1 LPGLEPRVP
10 RRKAPEAEDTG
21 KGQKAKEK
29 DVRKRPAPDAEN
41 DAGDKGLSAKGA
53 VASKPLPKP
62 QKTAPKTKANGA
74 GDKPNV
80 PGPAAPTPSGK
91 PIAKPAKGPEPPT
104 TEVVGKDTGNKDP
117 VPASVSAPSTN
128 TVERPR
134 KRQRT
139 EPVLDS
145 DDEAGIT
152 ETDANPDTGLKAKSN
167 KNNVGFEDGSTE
179 TQMAKLTTPA
189 PDSTTQETTQGTAQ
203 RTAQETTQGTA
214 QEPARNPALN
224 SPLDSAPNPPS
235 NSPSNSPSNPC
246 RCIPPNPCRCD
257 FPNPPPNLPRNLPVN
272 LPINLPPNP
281 PPNTIPNVSLNITHI
296 PPNTPA
302 GLIQNA
308 KEYVPRNRKEWE
320 ESHFIYLADNNA
332 PTMTAQQY
340 LAITRDTRD
349 ETPPECDWQ
358 DMHID
363 WALELV
369 RREFRAEMS
378 DIVIRDIATSEA
390 LFMIG
395 SQAVQGIAGDEGGEH
410 GQGNEEPEVE
420 VPQEEVPQEEVPQEE
435 LPQEEGSQHEGSQH
449 EESQG
454 EKPQGETLQD
464 EQPQDKEPGHGAS
477 QGKGSEMNGPQG
489 STPKK
494 STPEENAPEE
504 NAPEQK
510 VPEENVPEENAP
522 ESPELQRS
530 HSPDPDDSDFPYV
543 TNPRVLEL
551 REEHVV
557 RGAAQ
562 TDGAPTGTSPDGEDS
577 FLPTRRAE
585 AGNNRAGSVPVKPR
599 EDRFEEPVGQLSQ
612 AHVTSGNSRHDDVP
626 SEQLLPSEAERE
638 SHYNSK
644 AYTSEELLALIK
656 ERQLGIKL
664 PRTKAQSALA
674 LAKDDVARAQPQVV
688 RQAERGGSMP
698 VGRRPTRDQRG
709 EPLAQI
715 DETLAPIEETHPQI
729 AERLRRLG
737 AAPAKIPDKGDDL
750 DVTPRGKKRKRLL
763 WDKAASPNKIQV
775 RTERAP
781 GQTANTPQKANAF
794 QIKTA
799 PVQTEITHPQPDGA
813 TARTDNTHPQ
823 PDETATHTD
832 TATTQISNVTSE
844 TNGAPVQDHAAPVP
858 QRQQQGNN
866 HPPKDTELLST
877 ISQQATTG
885 GNKNMLGDSI
895 NDFRE
900 KKIIILPVNDGFGR
914 PRDPSVGQGS
924 HWSLVALDMRN
935 DKARTAGYIDPMIIM
950 ERGRRKTWRI
960 TGVIGTNARVAATM
974 LCGLDAHLNLPK
986 GTFDARTLKWIP
998 NQYGDNANTDDKG
1011 PCGPYMFAFLRY
1023 IMQRRAK
1030 LPSNQSYLQHGLSQS
1045 FQQRHFEVHKSEL
1058 GFDSMRLRR
1067 RMRDTMWNERKKLE
1081 AKFEMAA
1088 PFNLTPAVMREV
1100 MTAEKL
1106 EALMSV
1112 QKSTE
1117 SGNRRP
1123 TQGSNRRRPGGD
1135 DSNDDGDD
1143 GDDPAASTKQL
1154 VVKKSVAAADN
1165 DPQQVKLRRELAAVN
1180 KDQEFWKWNNEN
1192 LDHDFLIPFMI
1203 EKGPEIKK
1211 VYPDATEEQVRLLAA
1226 HYYFKHHLPSDKV
1239 ETSANRAAQKY
1250 RHWKTEDFRR
1260 DPMDNEIFARWW
1272 RRHKRGVKGDVP
1284 LEQTFYDD
1292 WLKELQTTHPLLFND
1307 IIPTDYEAIRRRY
1320 CYMALLYHTKGKDE
1334 EFARDDQQRLK
1345 ERTEGGEIA
1354 KEEEMH
1360 ERENEM
1366 RRERGEEEQP
1376 FELRLWGDGYL
1387 EEREAEREAS
1397 LQQNLDEL
1405 TADKT
1410 HDMFKLNKNFKATRD
1425 NGNNEEGT
1433 STQGNNTETTA
1444 LPDGIPGVPPG
1455 KVLAM
1460 TNFARIDAEDL
1471 NLWWEENKKV
1481 NKKLASLPE
1490 GVSDITRR
1498 AILSAYFCKRFEDA
1512 LDYDTHNVWGLD
1524 PAVFTQEEIE
1534 GTALTNEEVKE
1545 RMTRHYH
1552 PRTNSNEDNL
1562 DEIVISSGSS
1572 SSVGESDHSGS

>member
-41 DAGDKGLSAKGA
+41 DAGDKGLSAKDA
-53 VASKPLPKP
+53 AASKPLPKP

-74 GDKPNV
+74 GDKLNV
-80 PGPAAPTPSGK
+80 PGPAAPTPYGK

-104 TEVVGKDTGNKDP
+104 TEVAEKDTGNKDP
-117 VPASVSAPSTN
+117 VPASVSAPSMN

-214 QEPARNPALN
+214 QRTAQETTQGTAQEPARNPALN
-224 SPLDSAPNPPS
+224 SPLDSALNPS
-235 NSPSNSPSNPC
+235 SNSPSNPC

-257 FPNPPPNLPRNLPVN
+257 FPNPPPNLPRNLPIN

-340 LAITRDTRD
+340 LDITRDTRD

-395 SQAVQGIAGDEGGEH
+395 SQAVQGNAGDEGGEY
-410 GQGNEEPEVE
+410 GQEDEEPEVE
-420 VPQEEVPQEEVPQEE
+420 VPQEE
-435 LPQEEGSQHEGSQH
+435 GSQHGGSQH
-449 EESQG
+449 GGPQHGGFQHEESQIEGSQG
-454 EKPQGETLQD
+454 EKPQEETLQEEKPQY

-477 QGKGSEMNGPQG
+477 QGKGSETNGPQG

-494 STPEENAPEE
+494 STLKENNFEENAPDENAPEE
-504 NAPEQK
+504 NA
-510 VPEENVPEENAP
+510 PEENAP

-530 HSPDPDDSDFPYV
+530 HSPDPDNSDFPYV

-557 RGAAQ
+557 RGTAQ

-585 AGNNRAGSVPVKPR
+585 AGNNRAGSVPVKPL
-599 EDRFEEPVGQLSQ
+599 EDSFEEPVGQLSQ
-612 AHVTSGNSRHDDVP
+612 AHVISGNSRHDDAP
-626 SEQLLPSEAERE
+626 SEQQLPSEPERE
-638 SHYNSK
+638 SDYNSK
-644 AYTSEELLALIK
+644 VYTSEELLALIK

-674 LAKDDVARAQPQVV
+674 LAKDDVARAQAQAV
-688 RQAERGGSMP
+688 RQAE
-698 VGRRPTRDQRG
+698 
-709 EPLAQI
+709 
-715 DETLAPIEETHPQI
+715 
-729 AERLRRLG
+729 
-737 AAPAKIPDKGDDL
+737 KGDDL
-750 DVTPRGKKRKRLL
+750 DATPRGKKRKRLL
-763 WDKAASPNKIQV
+763 WDKAASPNKIQD

-781 GQTANTPQKANAF
+781 GQTANASQT
-794 QIKTA
+794 KTA
-799 PVQTEITHPQPDGA
+799 PVRTEITHPQPDGA
-813 TARTDNTHPQ
+813 TAG
-823 PDETATHTD
+823 
-832 TATTQISNVTSE
+832 S
-844 TNGAPVQDHAAPVP
+844 
-858 QRQQQGNN
+858 
-866 HPPKDTELLST
+866 
-877 ISQQATTG
+877 
-885 GNKNMLGDSI
+885 NKNMLGDSI

-960 TGVIGTNARVAATM
+960 TGVVGTNARVAATM

-1023 IMQRRAK
+1023 IMQRQAK

-1045 FQQRHFEVHKSEL
+1045 FQQRHFEVHKREL

-1067 RMRDTMWNERKKLE
+1067 RMRDAMWNERKKLE

-1088 PFNLTPAVMREV
+1088 PFNLTPAVMREG

-1123 TQGSNRRRPGGD
+1123 TQGSNRRRPSGD
-1135 DSNDDGDD
+1135 DRNDDGDD

-1154 VVKKSVAAADN
+1154 VVRKSVAAADN

-1192 LDHDFLIPFMI
+1192 LDHDFLIPLMI

-1211 VYPDATEEQVRLLAA
+1211 VYPDATEEQVHLLAA
-1226 HYYFKHHLPSDKV
+1226 HYYFKHHLRSDEV
-1239 ETSANRAAQKY
+1239 ATSANQAAQKY

-1320 CYMALLYHTKGKDE
+1320 CYMALLYHAKGKDE
-1334 EFARDDQQRLK
+1334 EFARDDQQRLE

-1387 EEREAEREAS
+1387 EKREAEREAS

-1433 STQGNNTETTA
+1433 STQRNNTETTA

-1455 KVLAM
+1455 KVLEM

-1498 AILSAYFCKRFEDA
+1498 AILSVYFYKRFEDA

-1545 RMTRHYH
+1545 KMTRHYH
-1552 PRTNSNEDNL
+1552 PRTNRNEDNL